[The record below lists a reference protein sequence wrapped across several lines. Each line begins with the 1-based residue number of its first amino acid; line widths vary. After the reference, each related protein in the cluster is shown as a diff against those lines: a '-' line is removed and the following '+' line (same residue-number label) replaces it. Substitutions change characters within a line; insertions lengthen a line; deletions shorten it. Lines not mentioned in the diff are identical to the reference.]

1 MNKISTLLTIKKL
14 AEDIQ
19 KLYDTDPRNLTFNAI
34 IHGPLK
40 TGKTSLLRTCPKP
53 VFVHSFDPYGTL
65 VLQDMI
71 KTGEVLVDT
80 RFEKEDPFK
89 PKACRLWED
98 EFNFLYRKDFF
109 SHVGTF
115 AIDSMTTWA
124 QVIMYE
130 VIRRAAEKKKDREVG
145 GAPQENDWLPQM
157 AFIENYMRKF
167 LSLPCHCILLG
178 HSDQPKDREGN
189 ATGDLGIMIT
199 GKLRER
205 VPALFSEIYYLR
217 IKDYKAETRELLTKS
232 VYGIQAGSRLGRGGK
247 LNKEEPP
254 NIKKILD
261 KVGIDSGDK
270 PLFGDLK
277 EESET
282 STNNKED

>member
-1 MNKISTLLTIKKL
+1 MIKLSTLLTIKKH
-14 AEDIQ
+14 AQEIKD
-19 KLYDTDPRNLTFNAI
+19 LYDSDPRNLTFNAI

-40 TGKTSLLRTCPKP
+40 MGKTSLLRTCPKP
-53 VFVHSFDPYGTL
+53 IFIHSFDPNGTL

-71 KTGEVLVDT
+71 DSGEVLVDT

-98 EFNFLYRKDFF
+98 EFNYLYRKDFF

-115 AIDSMTTWA
+115 ALDSMTTWA
-124 QVIMYE
+124 QIVMYE

-178 HSDQPKDREGN
+178 HSEQQKDREGN
-189 ATGDLGIMIT
+189 TVGDLGIMIT

-217 IKDYKAETRELLTKS
+217 MKDYKTETRELLIRPT
-232 VYGIQAGSRLGRGGK
+232 YGIQVGSRLGHGGK
-247 LNKEEPP
+247 LDKTEPP
-254 NIKKILD
+254 DIKKIML
-261 KVGIDSGDK
+261 KVGIDPSDK
-270 PLFGDLK
+270 PLFKDL
-277 EESET
+277 EETET
-282 STNNKED
+282 TTNNKED

>member
-14 AEDIQ
+14 AEDIK
-19 KLYDTDPRNLTFNAI
+19 KLYDDDPRNLTFNAI

-40 TGKTSLLRTCPKP
+40 HGKTSLLRTCPKP
-53 VFVHSFDPYGTL
+53 VFVHSFDPNGTL

-98 EFNFLYRKDFF
+98 EFNFLYRKNFF
-109 SHVGTF
+109 SYVGTF

-124 QVIMYE
+124 QTIMYE
-130 VIRRAAEKKKDREVG
+130 VIRRAAEKSKDRETG
-145 GAPQENDWLPQM
+145 GAPWENDWLPQM

-178 HSDQPKDREGN
+178 HSDQQKDRKGN
-189 ATGDLGIMIT
+189 VIGDLGIMIT

-205 VPALFSEIYYLR
+205 VPALFSEIYYLQ
-217 IKDYKAETRELLTKS
+217 IKDYKTETRELLTKP

-247 LNKEEPP
+247 LSKYEPP
-254 NIKKILD
+254 DIKKIMN
-261 KVGIDSGDK
+261 KVGIDPSDK
-270 PLFGDLK
+270 SLFGELK
-277 EESET
+277 EETET
-282 STNNKED
+282 STNKED